1 MNTNP
6 IYIKLQ
12 ILKLHDVIY
21 FHNAILCMV
30 TIPVICQAFLIHFFI
45 KVNQMFNTRL
55 ASKSSFSLPQIRANS
70 GKLNIRFTDP
80 NVWNS
85 TDEKTKT
92 LSKYMFK
99 KKLKSCLVESY
110 RSLDLLQSN
119 ILQILIM
126 FIKFRGCL

>member
-1 MNTNP
+1 MYSYHSGNLP
-6 IYIKLQ
+6 SIFDL
-12 ILKLHDVIY
+12 
-21 FHNAILCMV
+21 
-30 TIPVICQAFLIHFFI
+30 FFN
-45 KVNQMFNTRL
+45 KVNQKHNYNTRL
-55 ASKSSFSLPQIRANS
+55 ASKSSFSFPQIRTNS

-80 NVWNS
+80 KVWNS
-85 TDEKTKT
+85 IDEKTKT

-99 KKLKSCLVESY
+99 KKLKNCLVESY